1 MRPAPRGSRQAARIV
16 ARPFATVVRGGRR
29 LTGDW
34 RAGVAIRGRELDAYL
49 RRHLTRRDGSY
60 RPLAGLAGGALAFV
74 GGGIWLSG
82 SRRGQSVTE
91 SVKELVKEQVADEVG
106 VVARDVLAAK
116 RLQHELCNVS
126 NRTFHKIVDRLI
138 ADPRTTVAAIDFLVK
153 VLEQPGAVDA
163 SRDLILG
170 VVNDTKTADTMGELF
185 VRVGGKEGTKDAVV
199 TVFTNCFADA
209 DAHKQGVDWLRR
221 VITSEPVV
229 GTCGGEA
236 HEQVSRALG
245 SQKVWAS
252 IYVVHDSSQDPML

>member
-1 MRPAPRGSRQAARIV
+1 MRPPGLQSVDSVVPGRVAPKDGIAVWTTSSWLASTRGVTDAIAR
-16 ARPFATVVRGGRR
+16 ALTSGRTDGGPELEFVRGLGPVV
-29 LTGDW
+29 
-34 RAGVAIRGRELDAYL
+34 GVLGF
-49 RRHLTRRDGSY
+49 SQ
-60 RPLAGLAGGALAFV
+60 GGAMAA
-74 GGGIWLSG
+74 
-82 SRRGQSVTE
+82 
-91 SVKELVKEQVADEVG
+91 QVADEVG

-163 SRDLILG
+163 SRDLMLG

-221 VITSEPVV
+221 VVTSEPVV

-252 IYVVHDSSQDPML
+252 STYT